1 MSSGCHKKVGT
12 FIGTGAA
19 KVIALDFTPRYV
31 RLLNLTDLASA
42 EKYADSDVATKE
54 GGVKRI
60 TAGDMSALTAAQG
73 IVLGDHEFTVGTDAV
88 CNGSGDHISYF
99 AEA

>member
-1 MSSGCHKKVGT
+1 MSSGSHKKVGS

-19 KVIALDFTPRYV
+19 LTIALDFTPRYV

-42 EKYADSDVATKE
+42 EKFADSDLTGKE

-60 TAGDMSALTAAQG
+60 LAGDMSALTAVQG
-73 IVLGDHEFTVGTDAV
+73 ITLGKRSFTVGTDAV
-88 CNGSGDHISYF
+88 CNGTGDHVSYVC
-99 AEA
+99 EE

>member
-1 MSSGCHKKVGT
+1 MASGSHKKVGS

-19 KVIALDFTPRYV
+19 KEIPLDFTPRYV

-42 EKYADSDVATKE
+42 EKYAESDLATKE

-60 TAGDMSALTAAQG
+60 TAGDMAALTAAEG
-73 IVLGDHEFTVGTDAV
+73 VTLGERKFTVGTDAV
-88 CNGSGDHISYF
+88 CNGSGKHISF
-99 AEA
+99 VAEE